1 MEVDLMS
8 HPVHLYL
15 ILHPNVALVGSQY
28 PPEKFSEHYTSGSS
42 RYYSGKV
49 IFAEIDPG
57 FRHPYFPIGE
67 LLPEIRPHEDGRP
80 KATKFISSYRVLEHI
95 DLDFV
100 QTLHLVNP
108 EGDCLSLPPGA
119 ISRKEDEKSVRI
131 YAEIAPLRM
140 LVLSR
145 YDCSSFGRYITD
157 PDNPKGAPK
166 LFYTQIELDIEAFL
180 EEFEQNPFKQTP
192 IKSIH
197 PSSLR
202 DAFEEI
208 RSTPE
213 KHTKGLCLDS
223 SIDYI
228 SYRYIRKGFIF
239 AGGGRQLSFPL
250 PEIGEIEKSN
260 YRFWKHM

>member
-1 MEVDLMS
+1 MS
-8 HPVHLYL
+8 NDVHLYL

-49 IFAEIDPG
+49 IFAELDPD
-57 FRHPYFPIGE
+57 FRHPYFPIGQ
-67 LLPEIRPHEDGRP
+67 LLPEVKPHPDGRP
-80 KATKFISSYRVLEHI
+80 KATKFIASYRVLEHI
-95 DLDFV
+95 DFDFIRN
-100 QTLHLVNP
+100 LHLVTP
-108 EGDCLSLPPGA
+108 EGDCLSLSGSDA
-119 ISRKEDEKSVRI
+119 ECRMEETGIRI

-145 YDCSSFGRYITD
+145 YGMREFGEYITS

-166 LFYTQIELDIEAFL
+166 LFFTQVDIDIEAFL
-180 EEFEQNPFKQTP
+180 QELDENPFKQAP

-202 DAFEEI
+202 DAFLELQK
-208 RSTPE
+208 SPE

-223 SIDYI
+223 SLDYI
-228 SYRYIRKGFIF
+228 GYRYIRRGFVF
-239 AGGGRQLSFPL
+239 AGGGKQICFPL
-250 PEIGEIEKSN
+250 PKQEELEQIN